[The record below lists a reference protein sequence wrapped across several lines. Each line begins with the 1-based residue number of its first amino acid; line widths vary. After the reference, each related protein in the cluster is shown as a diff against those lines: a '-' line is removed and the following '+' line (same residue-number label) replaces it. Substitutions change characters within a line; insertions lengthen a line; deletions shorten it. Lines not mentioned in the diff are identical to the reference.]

1 MTTEE
6 SVDEKV
12 DRAIE
17 EALIRSDK
25 ENEDIRRRR
34 PRPFRY
40 LTDPKE
46 IKEELTSD
54 ELSISIME
62 KSHSAKI
69 YNEKVAI
76 LGLGDIDTIENVIKR
91 HEASRRF
98 VKNK

>member
-25 ENEDIRRRR
+25 ENEDIRRKR
-34 PRPFRY
+34 PKPFRY

-46 IKEELTSD
+46 IKA
-54 ELSISIME
+54 ELSSGEISISMME
-62 KSHSAKI
+62 KSPAVKI
-69 YNEKVAI
+69 YDEKVAI
-76 LGLGDIDTIENVIKR
+76 LGLGDIDSIENVLRK
-91 HEASRRF
+91 HEASRRI
-98 VKNK
+98 VKK

>member
-1 MTTEE
+1 MATEE

-25 ENEDIRRRR
+25 ENEDIKRRR

-40 LTDPKE
+40 LKDPKE
-46 IKEELTSD
+46 IKDELKSD

-62 KSHSAKI
+62 KSHTAKI
-69 YNEKVAI
+69 YDEKVAV
-76 LGLGDIDTIENVIKR
+76 LGLGDIDTIENVIRR

-98 VKNK
+98 IKK

>member
-25 ENEDIRRRR
+25 ENEDIRRKR
-34 PRPFRY
+34 PKPFRY

-46 IKEELTSD
+46 IKDLLNSD
-54 ELSISIME
+54 EPSVSIME
-62 KSHSAKI
+62 KSPAAKI
-69 YNEKVAI
+69 YDEKVAI
-76 LGLGDIDTIENVIKR
+76 LGLGDTDTIENIIKR
-91 HEASRRF
+91 HEASRSF
-98 VKNK
+98 VKK